1 MAARFR
7 QSPRNS
13 AWRSGFRVVA
23 PVLLLSLPLC
33 AQDSKWAKNLAPY
46 VVSPQHVVERM
57 LEIANVHSGE
67 LVYDLGSGD
76 GRVLITAAQRFNA
89 RAVGYEIS
97 PRLVKKADEHI
108 GKLGLQDRIR
118 VVQGDL
124 MQADLSPAD
133 VVVIYLLTLSNDML
147 RPRLEKQ
154 LKPGA
159 RVVSYSFQVP
169 GWKPVRIDRTD
180 AHEGHSI
187 YLYEMPPARK

>member
-1 MAARFR
+1 
-7 QSPRNS
+7 
-13 AWRSGFRVVA
+13 
-23 PVLLLSLPLC
+23 
-33 AQDSKWAKNLAPY
+33 
-46 VVSPQHVVERM
+46 M

-97 PRLVKKADEHI
+97 PKLVKKADEHI
-108 GKLGLQDRIR
+108 GQLGLQDRIK

-159 RVVSYSFQVP
+159 RVVSYSFEVP
-169 GWKPVRIDRTD
+169 GWKPVRIDHTD

>member
-1 MAARFR
+1 
-7 QSPRNS
+7 
-13 AWRSGFRVVA
+13 
-23 PVLLLSLPLC
+23 
-33 AQDSKWAKNLAPY
+33 
-46 VVSPQHVVERM
+46 M
-57 LEIANVHSGE
+57 LEIANVHPGE

-97 PRLVKKADEHI
+97 PKLVKKADEHI
-108 GKLGLQDRIR
+108 GQLGLQDKIK

-159 RVVSYSFQVP
+159 RVVSYSFEVP
-169 GWKPVRIDRTD
+169 GWKPQRIDRTD
-180 AHEGHSI
+180 SHEGHSI